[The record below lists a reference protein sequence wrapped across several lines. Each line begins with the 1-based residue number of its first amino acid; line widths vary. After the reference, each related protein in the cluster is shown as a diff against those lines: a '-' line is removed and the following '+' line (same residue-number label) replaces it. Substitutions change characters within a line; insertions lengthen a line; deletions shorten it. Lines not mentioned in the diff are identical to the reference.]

1 MADVTGTYYAGEAI
15 VGYGAELL
23 VGDGASP
30 ASYEAVAD
38 VISITPGEMTT
49 AVIDKTH
56 LRSPDRHREKIATLR
71 DSGPFVIRAN
81 WRPSHESQSKAGG
94 GSGSFTAGGLVQ
106 KWINVSEEDFL
117 IRLND
122 GSPPTEFPF
131 RGTVTRFQP
140 GEVTVDNKIEVSIEI
155 TPLRDFSASLP

>member
-23 VGDGASP
+23 VGDGSSP
-30 ASYEAVAD
+30 PNYEAVAD
-38 VISITPGEMTT
+38 IISITPGEMTT

-71 DSGPFVIRAN
+71 DSGPFVMRAN
-81 WRPSHESQSKAGG
+81 WRPTHESQSKAGG
-94 GSGSFTAGGLVQ
+94 GTGSFTGGGLLK
-106 KWINVSEEDFL
+106 KWIEVSEEDFVIKL
-117 IRLND
+117 TD
-122 GSPPTEFPF
+122 ADETEFPF

-140 GEVTVDNKIEVSIEI
+140 GEITVDNKIEVTIEI